1 MIDRDKERM
10 PTAIIY
16 YLLTDCILIAP
27 ATAFVG
33 LFQKKKENLAFG
45 IRIKFWL
52 HIQMLCVTFCKF
64 FHSFKSY
71 LLIDFHKPGA
81 VLGVGGIIVP

>member
-1 MIDRDKERM
+1 MTDRDKERM

-16 YLLTDCILIAP
+16 CLLTDCILIAP

-52 HIQMLCVTFCKF
+52 HIQNLCDLLQVLTFIQELF
-64 FHSFKSY
+64 
-71 LLIDFHKPGA
+71 ID
-81 VLGVGGIIVP
+81 